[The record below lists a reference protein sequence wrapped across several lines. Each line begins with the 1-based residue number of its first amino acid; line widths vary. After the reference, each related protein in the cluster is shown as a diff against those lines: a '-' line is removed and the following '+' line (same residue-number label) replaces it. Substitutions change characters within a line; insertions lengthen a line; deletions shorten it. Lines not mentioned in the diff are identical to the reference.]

1 MAAERRAYRNYESA
15 KAWLDQREAADFL
28 RCRAPQRERSRKM
41 RIIVILL
48 SLTALG
54 LSACQGN
61 RLNGSASS
69 SVAIGASGFHSLR
82 GQG

>member
-1 MAAERRAYRNYESA
+1 MLA
-15 KAWLDQREAADFL
+15 
-28 RCRAPQRERSRKM
+28 RK
-41 RIIVILL
+41 IIVILL
-48 SLTALG
+48 SLAALG

-69 SVAIGASGFHSLR
+69 SVARASGFVNLR

>member
-1 MAAERRAYRNYESA
+1 MLA
-15 KAWLDQREAADFL
+15 
-28 RCRAPQRERSRKM
+28 RK
-41 RIIVILL
+41 IIAILL

-69 SVAIGASGFHSLR
+69 SVATEVSGFLPLG

>member
-1 MAAERRAYRNYESA
+1 MH
-15 KAWLDQREAADFL
+15 
-28 RCRAPQRERSRKM
+28 
-41 RIIVILL
+41 IIVILL

-69 SVAIGASGFHSLR
+69 SVAGASGFVPMRS
-82 GQG
+82 QG

>member
-1 MAAERRAYRNYESA
+1 MSYLFAMKDARPWRFR
-15 KAWLDQREAADFL
+15 
-28 RCRAPQRERSRKM
+28 RSRKM
-41 RIIVILL
+41 LARKIIVILL
-48 SLTALG
+48 SLAALG

-69 SVAIGASGFHSLR
+69 SVAGASGFVPLR

>member
-1 MAAERRAYRNYESA
+1 
-15 KAWLDQREAADFL
+15 
-28 RCRAPQRERSRKM
+28 M

-61 RLNGSASS
+61 RLNSSAKS
-69 SVAIGASGFHSLR
+69 SVATRLCFKW
-82 GQG
+82 

>member
-1 MAAERRAYRNYESA
+1 MH
-15 KAWLDQREAADFL
+15 
-28 RCRAPQRERSRKM
+28 
-41 RIIVILL
+41 IIVILL

-69 SVAIGASGFHSLR
+69 SVATGASGFHSPR

>member
-1 MAAERRAYRNYESA
+1 
-15 KAWLDQREAADFL
+15 
-28 RCRAPQRERSRKM
+28 M
-41 RIIVILL
+41 RIIVIPL

-61 RLNGSASS
+61 RLNGSAAS
-69 SVAIGASGFHSLR
+69 SVATGSSGFLSLR

>member
-1 MAAERRAYRNYESA
+1 
-15 KAWLDQREAADFL
+15 
-28 RCRAPQRERSRKM
+28 M

-54 LSACQGN
+54 LSACEGN

-69 SVAIGASGFHSLR
+69 SVATGASGFLPLR
-82 GQG
+82 GQGLVRAATLRLLPLWPKHGACSCRRGHQSACR

>member
-1 MAAERRAYRNYESA
+1 
-15 KAWLDQREAADFL
+15 
-28 RCRAPQRERSRKM
+28 M
-41 RIIVILL
+41 RIIVIPL

-61 RLNGSASS
+61 RLNGSTAS
-69 SVAIGASGFHSLR
+69 SVAIGASSFLLLR

>member
-1 MAAERRAYRNYESA
+1 
-15 KAWLDQREAADFL
+15 
-28 RCRAPQRERSRKM
+28 M

-69 SVAIGASGFHSLR
+69 SVAIGPLASFPAAKASFAGGYASPASSLAKTR
-82 GQG
+82 SM